1 MPSAPRRAW
10 RCDSPQ
16 TFSGGVPPP
25 SAQHRATPQHASCT
39 VLSDRPSLAGYASR
53 PRERLRA
60 ADVSPARSRGAIR
73 IGIPV
78 ARFPILAV
86 EVDATGKVVYLT
98 GYGLA

>member
-1 MPSAPRRAW
+1 MSLRHAAARELH
-10 RCDSPQ
+10 C
-16 TFSGGVPPP
+16 
-25 SAQHRATPQHASCT
+25 AQ
-39 VLSDRPSLAGYASR
+39 RPSIPRWLR
-53 PRERLRA
+53 IPRRERLRA